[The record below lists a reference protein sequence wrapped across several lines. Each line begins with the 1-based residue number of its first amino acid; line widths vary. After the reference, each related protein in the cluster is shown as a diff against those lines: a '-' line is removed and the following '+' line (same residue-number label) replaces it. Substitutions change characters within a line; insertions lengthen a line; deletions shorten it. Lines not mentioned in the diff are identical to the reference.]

1 LGFGI
6 SGALVSQ
13 TNPRTSP
20 PAGLVDLAAERLG
33 GKALLA
39 NDEFFAEKE
48 NLLKPGRGIFI
59 ADKYTDRGKW
69 MDGWETRRRRTAG
82 NDWCVVQLGLRG
94 IIKQVDIDT
103 NHFLGNHPPFAS
115 LDAVCLT
122 NGFPKEIEG
131 LPWTPILDKS
141 SLNPGSQNL
150 FAIASD
156 ETWTHVRLNIFPDGG
171 VARFRVYG
179 LVVPDWSKMKP
190 GEMIDLAA
198 VENGGVPLACSDM
211 FFSSMNNLIM
221 PDRSEN
227 MGDGWETKRRRGPGY
242 DWIILKLG
250 LPGTI
255 QKIEVD
261 TNHFKGNYPDMCSIE
276 GCVAPAASAEDLA
289 AAQWRE
295 ILPKIKL
302 EAHTQHRFERELSR
316 VDNCT
321 HVRLNIYP
329 DGGVSRLRLWG
340 APSLPL
346 T

>member
-1 LGFGI
+1 
-6 SGALVSQ
+6 V
-13 TNPRTSP
+13 NPADSKATA
-20 PAGLVDLAAERLG
+20 PAGFVDLAAERVG
-33 GKALLA
+33 GKALVA

-69 MDGWETRRRRTAG
+69 MDGWESRRRRTPG

-122 NGFPKEIEG
+122 TAFPADAET
-131 LPWTPILDKS
+131 LSWTPILEKS
-141 SLNPGSQNL
+141 PLNPGSQNL
-150 FAIASD
+150 YPISS
-156 ETWTHVRLNIFPDGG
+156 ERSWTHVRLNIFPDGG
-171 VARFRVYG
+171 VARLRLYG
-179 LVVPDWSKMKP
+179 IVVPDWSKVKP
-190 GEMIDLAA
+190 DDVIDLAA

-221 PDRSEN
+221 PGRSEN

-250 LPGTI
+250 SPGAI

-261 TNHFKGNYPDMCSIE
+261 TNHFKGNYPDSCSIE
-276 GCVAPAASAEDLA
+276 GCVAPNASTEELTGGSM
-289 AAQWRE
+289 QWSE
-295 ILPKIKL
+295 ILPKTKL
-302 EAHTQHRFERELSR
+302 QAHTRHFFEKELLPI
-316 VDNCT
+316 DGCT
-321 HVRLNIYP
+321 HLRLNIYP
-329 DGGVSRLRLWG
+329 DGGVSRLRVWG
-340 APSLPL
+340 TAKM
-346 T
+346 TNAE